1 MTVLELLKRQTLED
15 GQGIM
20 LRAKLDGAEIL
31 AVDKRRP
38 ATADTKSLR
47 KLCVSV
53 CSGCAIGCIYC
64 FTNGRHHYRPLTATE
79 IIEQVEA
86 LIKFAPETALTDFA
100 ETKITFKEMG
110 DPLLNPQAVLATIDH
125 LTTVKSDFHFIVS
138 TAAPQLNLWFYE
150 ALAQRLKTNRIRL
163 CFSCHTTSTEERLRL
178 NPKMKML
185 DLKQISEQVRKWP
198 GLPVTLNFIV
208 IDGFTYDLDRLA
220 ELFDPNRV
228 FIKLNYFDDNEFVR
242 KAGLKNATPE
252 CVAKLEQELTARGYQ
267 WSQRLRP

>member
-1 MTVLELLKRQTLED
+1 MTVLELLKQKTLED
-15 GQGIM
+15 GQGIL
-20 LRAKLDGAEIL
+20 LRAKLDDAQIL

-64 FTNGRHHYRPLTATE
+64 FTNSRHNFRPLSAME

-86 LIKFAPETALTDFA
+86 LIELAPEVSLTDFT

-110 DPLLNPQAVLATIDH
+110 DPLLNPQAVLKAIDY
-125 LTTVKSDFHFIVS
+125 LTTMNPDFHFIVS

-150 ALAQRLKTNRIRL
+150 ALAQRLKTSRIRL
-163 CFSCHTTSTEERLRL
+163 CFSCHTTSNAERLRL

-185 DLKQISEQVRKWP
+185 NLDQISAEVLKWTGP
-198 GLPVTLNFIV
+198 PITLNFIV
-208 IDGFTYDLDRLA
+208 IDGFTYDVDRLMK
-220 ELFDPNRV
+220 LFDPKQV

-242 KAGLKNATPE
+242 RAGLKNASPE
-252 CVAKLEQELTARGYQ
+252 RIAELEQELTAHGYN
-267 WSQRLRP
+267 WSQRIRP